1 MSSGQNSNL
10 EKELILCKRELAA
23 IKDITA
29 ALVSYEF
36 IDLLHLIAE
45 HTQKLLEVETV
56 LIPILNPEQTSY
68 TYYAAVG
75 KNAEEIIGETLS
87 IELGVCGWVWKNRRA
102 WWQGVLKEL
111 DENERTRWEQ
121 AASNLILT
129 PLIGK
134 HHFLG
139 GIAAMDKKDGSEF
152 DAKELEMLELFSSHV
167 ALAIE
172 NAQLYTDLQK
182 NNQLL
187 EERVRE
193 RTRALQFAQQDL
205 IEQEKM
211 AALGNM
217 VAGVAHEVNTPLG
230 VAVTGI
236 THIAAEVKN
245 IDKQLQQQELTKQKF
260 HEFIEHNTRTTELVR
275 DNLYRAEQLIKSFK
289 LVAVDQNNEIEKR
302 HFNLVEYIDTILL
315 GFRNNFKHQSVTVNN
330 LIDKSIELDSYP
342 GIMAQLISNLTT
354 NALKHAFSDKAQ
366 SIITLKSEQQDQFLL
381 LYFIDDGHGISSDN
395 LAHIF
400 EPFYTTRRGKG
411 GSGLGLSIC
420 YNLVKNKLQGKITCQ
435 STLGQGTQFTLCI
448 PASTLV
454 STV

>member
-1 MSSGQNSNL
+1 MSLSVQSNL

-23 IKDITA
+23 IKDITV
-29 ALVSYEF
+29 ALVTYDF
-36 IDLLHLIAE
+36 LDLLQLIAE

-75 KNAEEIIGETLS
+75 KNSDEIIGETLS
-87 IELGVCGWVWKNRRA
+87 LEMGVCGWVWKNRRP

-111 DENERTRWEQ
+111 DANERTRWEQ
-121 AASNLILT
+121 AASKLLLT
-129 PLIGK
+129 PLIGRHK
-134 HHFLG
+134 FLG

-152 DAKELEMLELFSSHV
+152 DAKELEILEVFSSHV

-172 NAQLYTDLQK
+172 NAQLYSDLQK

-187 EERVRE
+187 EERVKE
-193 RTRALQFAQQDL
+193 RTRALQVAQQDL

-245 IDKQLQQQELTKQKF
+245 IDRQLQQEELTRLKF
-260 HEFIEHNTRTTELVR
+260 QEFIEHNTRTTELVR
-275 DNLYRAEQLIKSFK
+275 ENLFRAEQLIKSFK

-302 HFNLVEYIDTILL
+302 RFNLVDYIDTILL
-315 GFRNNFKHQSVTVNN
+315 GFRNNFKHQRVTIYNK
-330 LIDKSIELDSYP
+330 IDKSIELDSYP

-354 NALKHAFSDKAQ
+354 NALKHAFRDKNQ
-366 SIITLKSEQQDQFLL
+366 GTITLKSEQQDQYLL

-400 EPFYTTRRGKG
+400 EPFYTTRRGEG

-420 YNLVKNKLQGKITCQ
+420 YNLAKNKLQGKITCQ
-435 STLGQGTQFTLCI
+435 STMGQGTQFTLCI
-448 PASTLV
+448 PASELV
-454 STV
+454 